1 MILVVGQENQ
11 NEPRGAFCASCNDFF
26 IGLVWF
32 FLNHELAYCLKVL
45 ITPEVQNKG
54 SGLSYSHKCRCE
66 GIEKWSELIFIFLGQ

>member
-1 MILVVGQENQ
+1 MSQGEHFVQAVMIFL
-11 NEPRGAFCASCNDFF
+11 
-26 IGLVWF
+26 LVWFGF